1 MNSLRNQMIY
11 QVFVR
16 NYSQEGTFNAL
27 SKDLTRIK
35 DLGTD
40 ILYLMPIHPIGE
52 LNRKGTMGS
61 PYAIK
66 DYIIQ
71 NSLKS

>member
-1 MNSLRNQMIY
+1 MNTLRNQMIY

-16 NYSQEGTFNAL
+16 NYSQEGTFKAL
-27 SKDLTRIK
+27 TRDLQRIK
-35 DLGTD
+35 DLGSD

-52 LNRKGTMGS
+52 LNRKGIMGS

-66 DYIIQ
+66 DYYG
-71 NSLKS
+71 SRYT